1 MFSLFFLMFFLSSH
15 HSALFSF
22 LFPLFCFSNTQQT
35 KCSVNVGEK
44 VKTIL
49 LNNKHTHASVCLLL
63 CVCFLLCVC
72 VGLPFLWTT
81 RAVCLGFN
89 QQKVQMN
96 HRKEAAGRRLDRLCS
111 LDGLYW
117 MTEKNAGDLSSF
129 ELRKSRLYTFFLFHI
144 FLTVRWICCCGPSI
158 LLLFISWT
166 LIL

>member
-22 LFPLFCFSNTQQT
+22 LFPLFCFSHTQQT

-72 VGLPFLWTT
+72 VFAFSLDDQC
-81 RAVCLGFN
+81 CLFRIKPAEGAN
-89 QQKVQMN
+89 EPQK
-96 HRKEAAGRRLDRLCS
+96 GRRLDRLCS

-117 MTEKNAGDLSSF
+117 MIEKNAGDLSLF
-129 ELRKSRLYTFFLFHI
+129 ELWKSRLYTFFLFHI
-144 FLTVRWICCCGPSI
+144 FLTVRWIFCCGPSI